1 MVRYQRAY
9 AYVVPEALPGVV
21 KTLDLK
27 EVTSGHNLILLEP
40 YDEGVLD
47 HREPIKEVTTPV
59 QTYVDLVSSKSR
71 GEEAAE
77 FLLNQVIKKAWK
89 L

>member
-1 MVRYQRAY
+1 MIS
-9 AYVVPEALPGVV
+9 
-21 KTLDLK
+21 TLKLK
-27 EVTSGHNLILLEP
+27 EVTSGHNLVLLEP

-47 HREPIKEVTTPV
+47 HRGLVKEATSPV
-59 QTYVDLVSSKSR
+59 QTYLDLAASKSR

-77 FLLNQVIKKAWK
+77 FLLNQVIKKEWK

>member
-1 MVRYQRAY
+1 
-9 AYVVPEALPGVV
+9 
-21 KTLDLK
+21 
-27 EVTSGHNLILLEP
+27 
-40 YDEGVLD
+40 
-47 HREPIKEVTTPV
+47 V
-59 QTYVDLVSSKSR
+59 QTYLDLVSSKSR